1 MKRKKTTKKKK
12 LAERV
17 AYNLRFSL
25 IRLNYKAKMQL
36 YEAKQAKR
44 VVIEPINTPRTKKIN
59 GSFFG
64 FRNLGEGLC
73 DEWVLSAS
81 VCGTGSFSAHTAT
94 HSTSESAHETQSFST
109 ELRKTKKITTLENP
123 PHISYYDSTMRNQFL
138 LKQKRKEFIE

>member
-44 VVIEPINTPRTKKIN
+44 VVTEPINTPRTKKIN

-73 DEWVLSAS
+73 DEWA
-81 VCGTGSFSAHTAT
+81 
-94 HSTSESAHETQSFST
+94 QSPFLCYNKYINKRRGIM
-109 ELRKTKKITTLENP
+109 E
-123 PHISYYDSTMRNQFL
+123 QFL
-138 LKQKRKEFIE
+138 TDDDLLGLLEELDQEDAEIEELEFEMEMEASNRRYEEIIQKHRMV

>member
-44 VVIEPINTPRTKKIN
+44 VVTEPINTPRTKKIN

-81 VCGTGSFSAHTAT
+81 VCGTGSFSAHTVT
-94 HSTSESAHETQSFST
+94 HSTSESAHKPQSLST
-109 ELRKTKKITTLENP
+109 ELRKTKKCQRTLRTSLPKPLIE
-123 PHISYYDSTMRNQFL
+123 ILS
-138 LKQKRKEFIE
+138 RKC

>member
-94 HSTSESAHETQSFST
+94 HSTSGSAHVIQTVHKCFT
-109 ELRKTKKITTLENP
+109 RNRKKYHP
-123 PHISYYDSTMRNQFL
+123 PL
-138 LKQKRKEFIE
+138 

>member
-25 IRLNYKAKMQL
+25 IMLNYKAKMQL

-44 VVIEPINTPRTKKIN
+44 VVTEPINTPRTKKIN

-81 VCGTGSFSAHTAT
+81 VCGAGSFSAHTAT
-94 HSTSESAHETQSFST
+94 YSMNGSAHETQSFPT
-109 ELRKTKKITTLENP
+109 ELLEGKGTSNE
-123 PHISYYDSTMRNQFL
+123 HF
-138 LKQKRKEFIE
+138 

>member
-44 VVIEPINTPRTKKIN
+44 VVTEPINTPRTKKIN

-64 FRNLGEGLC
+64 FRNSVEKLC
-73 DEWVLSAS
+73 AS
-81 VCGTGSFSAHTAT
+81 WALPLVECVAVWALKVPVPHTDALKT
-94 HSTSESAHETQSFST
+94 HSSQSPSPR
-109 ELRKTKKITTLENP
+109 LRKPKKVPSPSCETPSFML
-123 PHISYYDSTMRNQFL
+123 Q
-138 LKQKRKEFIE
+138 

>member
-73 DEWVLSAS
+73 DEWVLSTS
-81 VCGTGSFSAHTAT
+81 VCVARSPVDFCYAT
-94 HSTSESAHETQSFST
+94 TEAERRPLVVSVPIPLRTQRAGAPT
-109 ELRKTKKITTLENP
+109 RRKALLLDYGNQKKYHP
-123 PHISYYDSTMRNQFL
+123 PL
-138 LKQKRKEFIE
+138 

>member
-44 VVIEPINTPRTKKIN
+44 VVTEPINTPRTKKIN

-73 DEWVLSAS
+73 AS
-81 VCGTGSFSAHTAT
+81 WALPLVECVAVWALKLPVPHTDALKT
-94 HSTSESAHETQSFST
+94 HSSQSFSS
-109 ELRKTKKITTLENP
+109 K
-123 PHISYYDSTMRNQFL
+123 L
-138 LKQKRKEFIE
+138 LQSK

>member
-73 DEWVLSAS
+73 DEWVLSTS
-81 VCGTGSFSAHTAT
+81 VCVARSPVDFCYAT
-94 HSTSESAHETQSFST
+94 TEAERRPLVVSVPIPLRTQRAGAPT
-109 ELRKTKKITTLENP
+109 RRKA
-123 PHISYYDSTMRNQFL
+123 FL
-138 LKQKRKEFIE
+138 LKLRKLKIPATT

>member
-73 DEWVLSAS
+73 ASWALPLVECVAVWALKLPVVSAPLRS
-81 VCGTGSFSAHTAT
+81 LHNRSPPDFLQHIPT
-94 HSTSESAHETQSFST
+94 HSKPTS
-109 ELRKTKKITTLENP
+109 LKV
-123 PHISYYDSTMRNQFL
+123 FL
-138 LKQKRKEFIE
+138 LYYWNSK

>member
-44 VVIEPINTPRTKKIN
+44 VVTEPINTPRTKKIN

-73 DEWVLSAS
+73 ASWALPLVECVAVWALKLPVVSAPLRS
-81 VCGTGSFSAHTAT
+81 LHNRSPPDFLQLIPT
-94 HSTSESAHETQSFST
+94 HSKPTRHKA
-109 ELRKTKKITTLENP
+109 LLLDYGNR
-123 PHISYYDSTMRNQFL
+123 RNCH
-138 LKQKRKEFIE
+138 

>member
-44 VVIEPINTPRTKKIN
+44 VVTEPINTPRTKKILFIMFI
-59 GSFFG
+59 FF
-64 FRNLGEGLC
+64 
-73 DEWVLSAS
+73 D
-81 VCGTGSFSAHTAT
+81 
-94 HSTSESAHETQSFST
+94 
-109 ELRKTKKITTLENP
+109 
-123 PHISYYDSTMRNQFL
+123 
-138 LKQKRKEFIE
+138 

>member
-44 VVIEPINTPRTKKIN
+44 VVTESINRPRTKKY
-59 GSFFG
+59 
-64 FRNLGEGLC
+64 LPPL
-73 DEWVLSAS
+73 V
-81 VCGTGSFSAHTAT
+81 
-94 HSTSESAHETQSFST
+94 
-109 ELRKTKKITTLENP
+109 NP
-123 PHISYYDSTMRNQFL
+123 PLLCYNKYINKRRGIMEQFL
-138 LKQKRKEFIE
+138 TDDDLLGLLEELDQEDAEIEELEFEMEMEASNRRYEEIIQKHRMV

>member
-109 ELRKTKKITTLENP
+109 ELRKTKKITPLENP
-123 PHISYYDSTMRNQFL
+123 PHISYDSTMRNQFL
-138 LKQKRKEFIE
+138 LKQKRKEFIK